1 MQSPNC
7 RTICRNYVMRC
18 YSMCDNKDDR
28 DRIDVFLKQMLTN
41 KAKQGTNAL
50 LAHNWSQE
58 PLPSHLVR
66 RRRRRSSSGSS
77 RRRRSSSSSS
87 SSSASSGP
95 RRPMPAK
102 KARGGGKMRGRG
114 GVAGRLGQRRG
125 GGQFGAAAPAVNAAQ
140 LQRRAARFSEHLKA
154 EANTPKP
161 PPIVVSRVHDLL
173 FRWNSTYLFYFAV

>member
-1 MQSPNC
+1 
-7 RTICRNYVMRC
+7 MRC

-41 KAKQGTNAL
+41 KAKQGNNTL
-50 LAHNWSQE
+50 LSHNWSQE
-58 PLPSHLVR
+58 PLPTHLVR
-66 RRRRRSSSGSS
+66 RRRRRSSSGSP

-87 SSSASSGP
+87 SSSTSSGP

-154 EANTPKP
+154 EAATPKA
-161 PPIVVSRVHDLL
+161 PPIVVSSLL
-173 FRWNSTYLFYFAV
+173 FSLLQWNSINLFFCSLVKKMQTGVPCTL